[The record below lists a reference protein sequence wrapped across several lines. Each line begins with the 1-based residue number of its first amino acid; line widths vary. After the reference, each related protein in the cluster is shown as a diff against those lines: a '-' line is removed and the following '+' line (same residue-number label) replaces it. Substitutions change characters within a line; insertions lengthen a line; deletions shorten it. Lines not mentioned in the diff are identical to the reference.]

1 VGWLADFMST
11 EDFYARLVAERN
23 LEACLRRGACAP
35 LPDDWDLAVADVAD
49 STRAIEAGR
58 YKEVNVVAAS
68 AIVAVLNALRGV
80 EAPFVFGGD
89 GATLATPASRRAE
102 VAHALAAARG
112 LAREEFGFE
121 LRAGIVPV
129 AQVRAAGAEVRVG
142 RLAGGGTFPMAA
154 LAGAGLREA
163 ERILKAG
170 GAEPVDAAAG
180 ARAASFEGLQCRWQ
194 PIRNRNGA
202 IATLLVLPRAE
213 KEDALLCRVL
223 ERLREAGAA
232 PDVSPVDAAGL
243 ALTTSAAAL
252 EPEAR
257 VRTRGWPAFARR
269 ARLALMQGATAVGW
283 KLMRGNARALGV
295 DWGDY
300 RRAAAANTDHL
311 KLAGSLQCLLDVE
324 PERFARMRAWLEE
337 RQRAGEL
344 AYGCHLEP
352 TAHMTCMVPDMA
364 TRHFHFIDGAQGGYT
379 RASQGLKAN
388 LRALGV
394 Q

>member
-1 VGWLADFMST
+1 MST
-11 EDFYARLVAERN
+11 EDFYARLVAEPD
-23 LEACLRRGACAP
+23 LEACLRRGAFTP
-35 LPDDWDLAVADVAD
+35 LPEDWDLAVADVAG

-68 AIVAVLNALRGV
+68 AIVAVLNALRGM

-121 LRAGIVPV
+121 LRVGIVPV
-129 AQVRAAGAEVRVG
+129 ARVRAAGAEVRVG
-142 RLAGGGTFPMAA
+142 RLAGGGTFPVAA

-170 GAEPVDAAAG
+170 GAEPVEAPAG
-180 ARAASFEGLQCRWQ
+180 GPAASFEGLQCRWQ
-194 PIRNRNGA
+194 PIRNRHGA
-202 IATLLVLPRAE
+202 IATLLVLPRAAG
-213 KEDALLCRVL
+213 EDALLCRVL
-223 ERLREAGAA
+223 ERLREVGAA

-243 ALTTSAAAL
+243 ELTTSATAL

-257 VRTRGWPAFARR
+257 VHTRGWPAFARR

-283 KLMRGNARALGV
+283 KLMRRNARALGV

-324 PERFARMRAWLEE
+324 PERFARVRAWLEE

-352 TAHMTCMVPDMA
+352 TAHMTCMVPDLA

-394 Q
+394 G